1 MPWTLWPLVQRLFL
15 SASPQFVGLF
25 RIQNTH
31 IQCNTNNCR
40 SENYT
45 NKNKNISNIGTIA
58 LLMLEV
64 RMLMNR
70 TLELQG
76 WFLGAALSGPLVG
89 FRRRHEDL
97 GRTCTWHCLSW
108 PNVKLFQISAFRCF
122 ACARSPDVTFLFRQ
136 PFPFGRDAGVCA
148 GQGRKGLRRVKG
160 WIARLQSADAVQC
173 LFRSRE
179 CLLMHP
185 DAAGQATCTSDDLI
199 DWLMSRLGH
208 FS

>member
-1 MPWTLWPLVQRLFL
+1 MDTLATCAEAFPLVLLHNL
-15 SASPQFVGLF
+15 SACSGY
-25 RIQNTH
+25 RIH
-31 IQCNTNNCR
+31 IFSAIRIIVEARITR
-40 SENYT
+40 T
-45 NKNKNISNIGTIA
+45 RNKNISNIGTIA

-148 GQGRKGLRRVKG
+148 GQGEEGASPG
-160 WIARLQSADAVQC
+160 
-173 LFRSRE
+173 
-179 CLLMHP
+179 
-185 DAAGQATCTSDDLI
+185 
-199 DWLMSRLGH
+199 
-208 FS
+208 